1 MATTYVAYQLIKWG
15 LSYWEAFFATLAIAF
30 VLGTV
35 LELALVRPVQHRSV
49 IAAVIVTVGLFVLI
63 DGVVNWI
70 WGGDFKYMATPFGTK
85 TYHLGGVSIAR
96 LYPGMLGVV
105 LVSVVLVWALFRFT
119 KLGLGMRAAA
129 LRPAESALVGVRVDW
144 MLAIGWGLAAV
155 LGAVAGLMA
164 EPSQFFLDPTLMQP
178 ILVYALSLAARV
190 GIYFIAVVG
199 LNVLTGYTG
208 QISIGHGAFMAVGG
222 YTTAV
227 MSRDHHTSLILT
239 MLLALAICFVLGLL
253 VGLPALR
260 LSGVYLALATF
271 ALAVSVP
278 QLPLKWSKF
287 LGGRDGVQT
296 SRTVSHTWLYGAAW
310 TASAILFVLA
320 WLILRGR
327 VGRAFRAV
335 RDSEIAAVAS
345 GIELPVYK
353 TLAFGISAAYAGV
366 AGSLFVLATNGF
378 AAPDEFG
385 VVLSLQ
391 LLVGAAVAGLGSLW
405 GVLAGAVFV
414 GLLPTVSSS
423 VPVIGS
429 NHGRDVVFG
438 AAVVLVMLLLPGG
451 SAGLLAR
458 LRRSAGA

>member
-1 MATTYVAYQLIKWG
+1 MRRRLPPLVSL
-15 LSYWEAFFATLAIAF
+15 LA
-30 VLGTV
+30 V
-35 LELALVRPVQHRSV
+35 
-49 IAAVIVTVGLFVLI
+49 
-63 DGVVNWI
+63 
-70 WGGDFKYMATPFGTK
+70 
-85 TYHLGGVSIAR
+85 GGV
-96 LYPGMLGVV
+96 LT
-105 LVSVVLVWALFRFT
+105 AL
-119 KLGLGMRAAA
+119 
-129 LRPAESALVGVRVDW
+129 P
-144 MLAIGWGLAAV
+144 
-155 LGAVAGLMA
+155 
-164 EPSQFFLDPTLMQP
+164 FLLSDYN
-178 ILVYALSLAARV
+178 ISLAAQV
-190 GIYFIAVVG
+190 GTYFIAVLG
-199 LNVLTGYTG
+199 LNILTGYTG

-227 MSRDHHTSLILT
+227 LSRDHHTSLVLT
-239 MLLALAICFVLGLL
+239 MLIAFAICFVLGLL

-296 SRTVSHTWLYGAAW
+296 SQTVAHTWLYGAAW
-310 TASAILFVLA
+310 TAAAILFVLA

-378 AAPDEFG
+378 AAPAEFG

-405 GVLAGAVFV
+405 GVLAGAAFV
-414 GLLPTVSSS
+414 GLLPSVSSS

-438 AAVVLVMLLLPGG
+438 AAVVLVMLLLPEGF
-451 SAGLLAR
+451 AGLLAR
-458 LRRSAGA
+458 LRRFAGA

>member
-1 MATTYVAYQLIKWG
+1 MRGHLP
-15 LSYWEAFFATLAIAF
+15 AIAS
-30 VLGTV
+30 L
-35 LELALVRPVQHRSV
+35 LAV
-49 IAAVIVTVGLFVLI
+49 
-63 DGVVNWI
+63 
-70 WGGDFKYMATPFGTK
+70 
-85 TYHLGGVSIAR
+85 
-96 LYPGMLGVV
+96 
-105 LVSVVLVWALFRFT
+105 
-119 KLGLGMRAAA
+119 
-129 LRPAESALVGVRVDW
+129 
-144 MLAIGWGLAAV
+144 AAV
-155 LGAVAGLMA
+155 LSALPFTLGAYDVSLVA
-164 EPSQFFLDPTLMQP
+164 Q
-178 ILVYALSLAARV
+178 V
-190 GIYFIAVVG
+190 GIFFIAVLG
-199 LNVLTGYTG
+199 LNILTGYTG
-208 QISIGHGAFMAVGG
+208 QISIGHGAFMAIGG

-227 MSRDHHTSLILT
+227 MSRDHHTDLVVT
-239 MLLALAICFVLGLL
+239 MLMAFAICFVVGLL

-278 QLPLKWSKF
+278 QLPLKWSRF

-296 SRTVSHTWLYGAAW
+296 SRTVSHSWLYGAAW

-391 LLVGAAVAGLGSLW
+391 ILVGAAVAGLGSLW
-405 GVLAGAVFV
+405 GVLAGAAFV
-414 GLLPTVSSS
+414 GLLPAVSSS
-423 VPVIGS
+423 VPVVGS
-429 NHGRDVVFG
+429 EHGRDVVFG
-438 AAVVLVMLLLPGG
+438 AAVVLVMLVLPDGF
-451 SAGLLAR
+451 AGLLAR
-458 LRRSAGA
+458 LRRLAHA

>member
-1 MATTYVAYQLIKWG
+1 MRRRLP
-15 LSYWEAFFATLAIAF
+15 
-30 VLGTV
+30 
-35 LELALVRPVQHRSV
+35 ALVSLL
-49 IAAVIVTVGLFVLI
+49 AVCGVL
-63 DGVVNWI
+63 
-70 WGGDFKYMATPFGTK
+70 
-85 TYHLGGVSIAR
+85 
-96 LYPGMLGVV
+96 
-105 LVSVVLVWALFRFT
+105 
-119 KLGLGMRAAA
+119 AA
-129 LRPAESALVGVRVDW
+129 LPYLLSDYNV
-144 MLAIGWGLAAV
+144 
-155 LGAVAGLMA
+155 
-164 EPSQFFLDPTLMQP
+164 
-178 ILVYALSLAARV
+178 SLAARV
-190 GIYFIAVVG
+190 GIYFIAVLG
-199 LNVLTGYTG
+199 LNILTGYTG

-239 MLLALAICFVLGLL
+239 MLLAFAICFVLGLL

-271 ALAVSVP
+271 AFAVSVP

-310 TASAILFVLA
+310 TASATLFVLA

-451 SAGLLAR
+451 FAGLLAR
-458 LRRSAGA
+458 LRRFAGA

>member
-1 MATTYVAYQLIKWG
+1 MRRHALATGALLIACGVLTGLPFALNAYDV
-15 LSYWEAFFATLAIAF
+15 S
-30 VLGTV
+30 
-35 LELALVRPVQHRSV
+35 LV
-49 IAAVIVTVGLFVLI
+49 
-63 DGVVNWI
+63 
-70 WGGDFKYMATPFGTK
+70 
-85 TYHLGGVSIAR
+85 
-96 LYPGMLGVV
+96 
-105 LVSVVLVWALFRFT
+105 
-119 KLGLGMRAAA
+119 
-129 LRPAESALVGVRVDW
+129 
-144 MLAIGWGLAAV
+144 
-155 LGAVAGLMA
+155 
-164 EPSQFFLDPTLMQP
+164 
-178 ILVYALSLAARV
+178 ARV
-190 GIYFIAVVG
+190 GIFFVAILG
-199 LNVLTGYTG
+199 LNILTGYSG

-227 MSRDHHTSLILT
+227 MSQDHHTNLVVT
-239 MLLALAICFVLGLL
+239 MLMAFAICFALGLL

-260 LSGVYLALATF
+260 LSGAYLALATF

-296 SRTVSHTWLYGAAW
+296 SQTVSHLWLYGAAW
-310 TASAILFVLA
+310 TASAILFALA

-335 RDSEIAAVAS
+335 RDSEIAAVSS
-345 GIELPVYK
+345 GIELPIYK

-405 GVLAGAVFV
+405 GILAGAAFV
-414 GLLPTVSSS
+414 GLLPAVSSS

-429 NHGRDVVFG
+429 DHGRDVVFG

-451 SAGLLAR
+451 FAGLLPR
-458 LRRSAGA
+458 LRRLVRA